1 MMPGMM
7 GGGMRGMARGIGM
20 PRPGQMAR
28 MLKAELGWSDDQAKG
43 LKEICSQA
51 AKASIKPRAD
61 LRIAELELSELLEAD
76 PVDMAQVEAKRKAI
90 EGLRTTTPAQSD
102 QGP

>member
-1 MMPGMM
+1 
-7 GGGMRGMARGIGM
+7 M

-28 MLKAELGWSDDQAKG
+28 MLKAELRWSDDQAKE

-51 AKASIKPRAD
+51 AKASIKQRAAP
-61 LRIAELELSELLEAD
+61 RIAELELCELLKAD
-76 PVDMAQVEAKRKAI
+76 PVDMAQVKAKLTAI

-102 QGP
+102 QDP

>member
-1 MMPGMM
+1 
-7 GGGMRGMARGIGM
+7 M

-28 MLKAELGWSDDQAKG
+28 MLKAEPRWSDNQAKG
-43 LKEICSQA
+43 LKETCSQA
-51 AKASIKPRAD
+51 AKASIKQRAD
-61 LRIAELELSELLEAD
+61 LRIAELELCELLEAD

-102 QGP
+102 RDP

>member
-1 MMPGMM
+1 MRGMM

-51 AKASIKPRAD
+51 AKASIKQRAD
-61 LRIAELELSELLEAD
+61 LRIAE
-76 PVDMAQVEAKRKAI
+76 PVPSTAQKTFPSI
-90 EGLRTTTPAQSD
+90 ERIMQQQIVRRG
-102 QGP
+102 